1 MSLVNKLRAMPCYRL
16 TVLAVF
22 LVAAG
27 GVCGSFFGQYVLKMN
42 PCVMCIQQRLALV
55 ATMLLALV
63 CIALPHRKLIG
74 RTLAAVLISAPAAF
88 GAWVAAKQIHL
99 QSLPPAEQPDCGAPW
114 SFRLR
119 GWPLFDWY
127 EPIIRGYGQCGTVEY
142 FLSVPFPWWSLL
154 ACAFI
159 LLGLWGGWWVM
170 RHHEIAE

>member
-1 MSLVNKLRAMPCYRL
+1 MSLVNKLRTMPRYRL

-22 LVAAG
+22 LVAAA

-99 QSLPPAEQPDCGAPW
+99 QSLPPAEQPDCGAPL
-114 SFRLR
+114 SFVLKNKPLFKLYEPLLR
-119 GWPLFDWY
+119 GDSGFCGEVYKVLGVPLPVW
-127 EPIIRGYGQCGTVEY
+127 
-142 FLSVPFPWWSLL
+142 SVMFFAAVLL
-154 ACAFI
+154 I
-159 LLGLWGGWWVM
+159 VWVM
-170 RHHEIAE
+170 WLRTFKQS